1 MNFESV
7 QDLVNAYKKKTG
19 RHFFDEQSLRF
30 AGMSI
35 SEMRLSKRI
44 HKVLDFEK
52 KAYNCY
58 CIKLDRESEII
69 RFYFDKET
77 LELVIV

>member
-1 MNFESV
+1 MNYESV
-7 QDLVNAYKKKTG
+7 QELVNAYKKKTG

-52 KAYNCY
+52 KAHNCY
-58 CIKLDRESEII
+58 CIKLDRESENI